1 MSDFVS
7 LALTIA
13 LPLTLI
19 GLIATCARLFLGP
32 SRADRVVS
40 LDLLTV
46 LLAATAALAALR
58 FDNPAYLDISLT
70 LALIGFLAT
79 VAFARYV
86 ESEPARARPVPP
98 DGSTA
103 VAGAPDDAVAP
114 ASDPRTETPTI
125 PTATR
130 PEPVPSAARAD
141 RGHGTD
147 TGRGT

>member
-1 MSDFVS
+1 MSGFVS
-7 LALTIA
+7 LALAIA

-86 ESEPARARPVPP
+86 GLSRSPLADDDMPDTTSVASPAPLPGVP
-98 DGSTA
+98 G
-103 VAGAPDDAVAP
+103 VGADI
-114 ASDPRTETPTI
+114 RTDE
-125 PTATR
+125 
-130 PEPVPSAARAD
+130 PSAAPPD
-141 RGHGTD
+141 ERGAGER
-147 TGRGT
+147 GRTS

>member
-1 MSDFVS
+1 MSDFLS

-32 SRADRVVS
+32 SRADRVVA

-86 ESEPARARPVPP
+86 GLARSPLARNDMPDTTSVDSPAPLPGVPGVGADIHIDEPSTPP
-98 DGSTA
+98 PG
-103 VAGAPDDAVAP
+103 
-114 ASDPRTETPTI
+114 EN
-125 PTATR
+125 
-130 PEPVPSAARAD
+130 
-141 RGHGTD
+141 
-147 TGRGT
+147 GRGGAS

>member
-19 GLIATCARLFLGP
+19 GLIATCTRLFLGP
-32 SRADRVVS
+32 SRADRVVA

-86 ESEPARARPVPP
+86 GLERSPLADE
-98 DGSTA
+98 D
-103 VAGAPDDAVAP
+103 APDTTSVSSPAP
-114 ASDPRTETPTI
+114 LPGVPGIGADIDVDEPSTPPPGANEGGRT
-125 PTATR
+125 
-130 PEPVPSAARAD
+130 S
-141 RGHGTD
+141 
-147 TGRGT
+147 